1 MVILSSIGAYV
12 AAQLIRLSPFI
23 YSRIKPL
30 LFAAGEDVWRHATPL
45 AVGFIKDLA
54 DNGKIDGWQK
64 HALCCRQLE
73 AALLADGKFVVKG
86 VLQVS
91 RAVIGQIVLSEFAN
105 AGL

>member
-1 MVILSSIGAYV
+1 MVIISSIGAYV

-23 YSRIKPL
+23 YRKMKPI
-30 LFAAGEDVWRHATPL
+30 LFAASEDVWSHAAPL
-45 AVGFIKDLA
+45 AVGFIRDLA

-64 HALCCRQLE
+64 HAVCCRQLE

-91 RAVIGQIVLSEFAN
+91 GVVIGQIVLSEFVN